1 MENYQVQHPVVM
13 NVFKR
18 YDCTKQ
24 VFEQVRKVK
33 PKKLYVI
40 ADGPRN
46 DEEKIKCDKV
56 RSIFNDIDWNCE
68 LITRFLDENYGC
80 AKNSYTGY
88 KWVFS
93 KEEAAI
99 VLEDDCLPSISFFRY
114 CDELLEKY
122 KYDERVYQ
130 ICGNTLAPEKCF
142 YGYSYAFNKFGSV
155 WGWASWAR
163 VWKEYDF
170 EIKEWGKLETKKLLK
185 QNLPIRQFIQKALN
199 YEYYYKNSNNNKTS
213 VWATQFDFCR
223 LIHSGLCIT
232 PSKNLISNI
241 GFGEDATHTNKND
254 ENLNAKRFEMTF
266 PLKHPSIILNNKEL
280 DELSF
285 RKIGYGTRF
294 NQIRSWIKY
303 YLFFKTKYKI

>member
-13 NVFKR
+13 TVFKR

-56 RSIFNDIDWNCE
+56 RSIFNDIDWDCE
-68 LITRFLDENYGC
+68 LVTRFSDENYGC

-122 KYDERVYQ
+122 KDDERVYQ
-130 ICGNTLAPEKCF
+130 ICGSNLN
-142 YGYSYAFNKFGSV
+142 GNYSPTGNSYLFHRFGCV

-163 VWKEYDF
+163 VWKQYDF
-170 EIKEWGKLETKKLLK
+170 EMKKWEDPQVPYLLRK
-185 QNLPIRQFIQKALN
+185 NIPLRQYIQKSLN
-199 YEYYYKNSNNNKTS
+199 YDYYHDNANTGKVSIWTIQYEFIWIS
-213 VWATQFDFCR
+213 Q
-223 LIHSGLCIT
+223 SGFCIT
-232 PSKNLISNI
+232 PSRNLITNI
-241 GFGEDATHTNKND
+241 GLGNDSTHTVKED
-254 ENLNAKRFEMTF
+254 GLVGRQKYEMDF
-266 PLKHPSIILNNKEL
+266 PLKHPKTILCDIDFDDIMFK
-280 DELSF
+280 
-285 RKIGYGTRF
+285 KVYYGNTF
-294 NQIRSWIKY
+294 NRIRSFLKY
-303 YLFFKTKYKI
+303 LTVFKYKHK